1 MSDQRDPEKREIRTW
16 VKEELY
22 TKFKRLSEQRGQDM
36 SKIIR
41 DHIESITE
49 NIELTPEDYLLIAGE
64 VAERA
69 RKLDAK
75 RESKKKRK
83 G

>member
-1 MSDQRDPEKREIRTW
+1 MADQRDPEKREILTW

-22 TKFKRLSEQRGQDM
+22 TKFKKLSEQRGQDM

-41 DHIESITE
+41 DHIEEITSE
-49 NIELTPEDYLLIAGE
+49 IQLSPEDYAIIASE

-69 RKLDAK
+69 RKN
-75 RESKKKRK
+75 EQKRK
-83 G
+83 AKSKR